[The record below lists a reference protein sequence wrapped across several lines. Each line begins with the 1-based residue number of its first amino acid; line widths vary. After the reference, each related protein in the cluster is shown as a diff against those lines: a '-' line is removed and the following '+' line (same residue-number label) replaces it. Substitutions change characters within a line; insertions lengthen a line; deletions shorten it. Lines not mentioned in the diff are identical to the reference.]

1 MMMTHISPT
10 IVVKSIIVR
19 MLIKIDNI
27 AMPDDDSSDY
37 DKDNTN
43 CIDNNLTH
51 KKETETQQHCQ
62 WNNDLHRSYV
72 TGEVRG
78 AFCECKPL
86 VLSCRRHYIVVCII
100 VLYW

>member
-10 IVVKSIIVR
+10 IVVKSIIVL
-19 MLIKIDNI
+19 MLINTDNI

-51 KKETETQQHCQ
+51 KK
-62 WNNDLHRSYV
+62 
-72 TGEVRG
+72 
-78 AFCECKPL
+78 
-86 VLSCRRHYIVVCII
+86 
-100 VLYW
+100 